1 MTTATDGYTRHV
13 NPGRSALLARYY
25 GRAPEIARRDGV
37 RFQDADGRWY
47 LNCHCN
53 GGIFNLGHRPRETVR
68 ALKDALNTLDVG
80 NAWLPSEPKGQ
91 LGERLA
97 ATTDGLLDGV
107 FFATSGGEAI
117 DIAIKVARGSTRRP
131 KVVCVEGG
139 YHGHTGLA
147 TATGT
152 DAFQNPWH
160 YRLPDFQRIAWNDL
174 DALEAAV
181 DDTTALVLL
190 ETIPA
195 TLGMPLPTPGWHAG
209 ARALTRDRGALLC
222 LDEVQTGLGRT
233 GRRWGYEHD
242 AVDPDMI
249 VIGKGLGGGVYPMS
263 ATLVRADLLGVLNEH
278 PFAQFAS
285 FAGSD
290 LGCTV
295 SLAVLDV
302 LERPGFLEGVQAL
315 AARFASG
322 LVGLP
327 IEVRQRG
334 LMIGLATGTQDG
346 GVRLAQA
353 LLAHGVWTVPAGN
366 DPSVCQLLPPLVLTD
381 ADADEVIVA
390 IAAACA
396 DLLETEQEAHREHH

>member
-1 MTTATDGYTRHV
+1 MTMTTDEYTRHV

-25 GRAPEIARRDGV
+25 GAAPRIARRDGV
-37 RFQDADGRWY
+37 RFQDAEGRWY
-47 LNCHCN
+47 INCHCN
-53 GGIFNLGHRPRETVR
+53 GGIFNLGHRPPATVR
-68 ALKDALNTLDVG
+68 ALREALDTLDVG
-80 NAWLPSEPKGQ
+80 NAWLPSDPKGH

-107 FFATSGGEAI
+107 FYATSGGEAI
-117 DIAIKVARGSTRRP
+117 DIAIKVARGHTRRP
-131 KVVCVEGG
+131 KVICVEGG

-147 TATGT
+147 SATGT
-152 DAFQNPWH
+152 DAFQDPWH
-160 YRLPDFQRIAWNDL
+160 YRLPDFQRIPWNDL

-195 TLGMPLPTPGWHAG
+195 TLGMPLPTPGWHAA

-233 GRRWGYEHD
+233 GRRWAYEHE
-242 AVDPDMI
+242 AVDPDML
-249 VIGKGLGGGVYPMS
+249 VTGKGLGGGIYPMS
-263 ATLVRADLLGVLNEH
+263 ATLVHAELLGVLTEH

-295 SLAVLDV
+295 SLAVIDV
-302 LERPGFLEGVQAL
+302 LERPGFLEHVQAL
-315 AARFASG
+315 ADRFAEG
-322 LVGLP
+322 LACLP
-327 IEVRQRG
+327 IDVRQRG
-334 LMIGLATGTQDG
+334 LMLGLATGSAGG
-346 GVRLAQA
+346 GVVLAQR

-366 DPSVCQLLPPLVLTD
+366 DPSVCQLLPPLVLEGHD
-381 ADADEVIVA
+381 ADQVIAA
-390 IAAACA
+390 IAAACS
-396 DLLETEQEAHREHH
+396 DLQPTEQEPTSEHE